1 MTNKN
6 KKNNTERPLVS
17 IITPSYNQGAFIRET
32 IESVRAQDYPDIE
45 YIVIDG
51 GSTDST
57 LEILKS
63 YGKDLQW
70 ISEKDNGQSDAI
82 NKGFAAASGE
92 ILAWLNSDDT
102 YRPGAIS
109 RVVEL
114 FSSEPET
121 DIVYGD
127 TDYTD
132 HAGKVIGQYPVG
144 PFDYKKLAV
153 ANPVCQPSTF
163 FKRSA
168 WERAGGLDLS
178 LNFTMDYDLWIRF
191 AKTENFSFL
200 HQVLSTYRLHDESKT
215 ASPKYNYL
223 MHKEI
228 LRTVMR
234 HYRWAPVNRVYA
246 YCNHL
251 IKEKTFLKKDDLPT
265 ITLSILLSFIKYM
278 TFNNG
283 VPRLSDIKMLTPGN
297 IKKIMRGHFGGA
309 SEYDI

>member
-1 MTNKN
+1 MTDKN
-6 KKNNTERPLVS
+6 KKNNTGRPTVS
-17 IITPSYNQGAFIRET
+17 IITPSYDQGNFIRET
-32 IESVRAQDYPDIE
+32 IESVRMQDYPGIE
-45 YIVIDG
+45 HIVIDG

-63 YGKDLQW
+63 YGKGLQW
-70 ISEKDNGQSDAI
+70 ISEKDDGQSDAI
-82 NKGFAAASGE
+82 NKGFATASGD
-92 ILAWLNSDDT
+92 IFAWLNSDDT

-109 RVVEL
+109 RVVE
-114 FSSEPET
+114 FFNSEPET
-121 DIVYGD
+121 DIVYGN

-132 HAGKVIGQYPVG
+132 INGKVIGKYPVG
-144 PFDYKKLAV
+144 PFDQKRLAV
-153 ANPVCQPSTF
+153 SNPVCQPSTF
-163 FKRSA
+163 FRRAA

-191 AKTENFSFL
+191 AGTEKFGFL
-200 HQVLSTYRLHDESKT
+200 NETLSTYRLHDESKT

-228 LRTVMR
+228 LATVMR
-234 HYRWAPVNRVYA
+234 HYRWAPINRVYA

-251 IKEKTFLKKDDLPT
+251 IKEKTFLKTDTFPT

-278 TFNNG
+278 TLNNG
-283 VPRLSDIKMLTPGN
+283 VPRLTDIKMLTPGN